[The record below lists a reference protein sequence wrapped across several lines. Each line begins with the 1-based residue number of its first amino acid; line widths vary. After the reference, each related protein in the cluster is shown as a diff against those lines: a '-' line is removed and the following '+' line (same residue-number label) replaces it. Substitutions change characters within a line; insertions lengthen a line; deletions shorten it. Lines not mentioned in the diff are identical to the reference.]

1 MQSATARQYEFE
13 DAEEGKS
20 TAEGIEQSSHN
31 MSKKGHTI
39 LFVDR
44 SESSH
49 ITSVTPNFERTYL
62 KPKHQAMMP
71 TLFKDVGR
79 YWYFYF
85 LCLLLCA
92 LSLFK
97 VYQVQQTRLLT
108 AEFNELVTGNDDLS
122 NEWLGL
128 LAKKQELEKQSAIR
142 ETAIQRLG
150 MMQPKTEAE
159 IVIRLDR

>member
-1 MQSATARQYEFE
+1 M
-13 DAEEGKS
+13 
-20 TAEGIEQSSHN
+20 
-31 MSKKGHTI
+31 
-39 LFVDR
+39 
-44 SESSH
+44 
-49 ITSVTPNFERTYL
+49 
-62 KPKHQAMMP
+62 
-71 TLFKDVGR
+71 
-79 YWYFYF
+79 
-85 LCLLLCA
+85 
-92 LSLFK
+92 FK

>member
-20 TAEGIEQSSHN
+20 AAEEIEHSSN
-31 MSKKGHTI
+31 RAQEKGHTI

-44 SESSH
+44 SESAR
-49 ITSVTPNFERTYL
+49 ITSVTPNFERAYL
-62 KPKHQAMMP
+62 KPKRQAMMP

-85 LCLLLCA
+85 LCLILCG

-97 VYQVQQTRLLT
+97 IYQVQQTRLLT
-108 AEFNELVTGNDDLS
+108 AEFNELVAGNDELS

-128 LAKKQELEKQSAIR
+128 LAKKQELEKQSTIR
-142 ETAIQRLG
+142 EMAVQRLG